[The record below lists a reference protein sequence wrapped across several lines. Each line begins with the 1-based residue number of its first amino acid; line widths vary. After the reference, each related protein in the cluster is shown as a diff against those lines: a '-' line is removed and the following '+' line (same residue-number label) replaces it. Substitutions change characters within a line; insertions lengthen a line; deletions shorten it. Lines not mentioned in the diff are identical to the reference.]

1 MDELSGAVE
10 NCFDG
15 RWEKW
20 GASLEPTEGAGTLLG
35 SGGTRSLMIEGCLL
49 NNISTGY
56 VHPSQSLQPDR
67 GNSNICPKKEIKQ
80 SKSPTHLISI
90 LLVFDSS
97 PKSEES
103 GL

>member
-15 RWEKW
+15 RWEKS

-35 SGGTRSLMIEGCLL
+35 TRSLMIEGRLL

-56 VHPSQSLQPDR
+56 IRVKVYR
-67 GNSNICPKKEIKQ
+67 ANANIRPKMEIKQ
-80 SKSPTHLISI
+80 SKSPTHLVSVLAI

-103 GL
+103 RL